1 MWCNGYETIKTE
13 HATSDDLDIYDTAGM
28 SSTSNLRVPALCVRV
43 TCAPSSPLTQMLN
56 ETSTSYADMVR
67 GLGGLATAS
76 VPLPAESVLLS
87 TAHPVLEPLFIV
99 SRQTDGLWSLP
110 ARDIALERS
119 STHPLAMIVPGLR
132 LQVQCAGAPG
142 SDRSAYSHLLSC
154 SVPLAACF
162 KDLLARNVHT
172 LQRVTCEDGMQY
184 LVQIMA
190 GPRTCEKRPT
200 RVRFVAFLA
209 S

>member
-13 HATSDDLDIYDTAGM
+13 HATSDDLDIYDAAGM

-76 VPLPAESVLLS
+76 VQLPAESVLLS

-162 KDLLARNVHT
+162 KDLLARA
-172 LQRVTCEDGMQY
+172 TC
-184 LVQIMA
+184 
-190 GPRTCEKRPT
+190 T
-200 RVRFVAFLA
+200 RCSA
-209 S
+209 